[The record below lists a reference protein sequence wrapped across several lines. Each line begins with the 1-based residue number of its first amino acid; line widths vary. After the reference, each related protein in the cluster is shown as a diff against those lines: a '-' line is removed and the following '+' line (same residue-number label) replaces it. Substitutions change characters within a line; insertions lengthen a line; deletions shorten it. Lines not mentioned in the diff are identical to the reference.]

1 MKRVLLF
8 FIILIFFGFTY
19 AEYANNTFVLIKPES
34 KLVIHGKTNV
44 NKFNCAYNVLTLQD
58 PIPVYFELKGNRMVF
73 KKTQL
78 VLNNSCFSCGNK
90 VMNKDFLKLL
100 NSETYPNIIITLNEV
115 ESYAENDN
123 IIQANVDIE
132 IAGVVNSYTFPMQV
146 NMYDTMQISG
156 ILDVNICDFN
166 MKPPKKALGLV
177 VVNEIIQI
185 DFALQ
190 IKNQS

>member
-1 MKRVLLF
+1 
-8 FIILIFFGFTY
+8 
-19 AEYANNTFVLIKPES
+19 
-34 KLVIHGKTNV
+34 
-44 NKFNCAYNVLTLQD
+44 
-58 PIPVYFELKGNRMVF
+58 
-73 KKTQL
+73 
-78 VLNNSCFSCGNK
+78 
-90 VMNKDFLKLL
+90 MNKDFLKLL